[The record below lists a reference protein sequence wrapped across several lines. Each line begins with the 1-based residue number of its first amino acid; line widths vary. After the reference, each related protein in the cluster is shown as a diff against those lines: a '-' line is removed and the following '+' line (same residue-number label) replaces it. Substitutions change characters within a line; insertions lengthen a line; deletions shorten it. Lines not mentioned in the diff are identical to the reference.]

1 MRGTTVTLKLSRVF
15 VEDADFTNVV
25 GMGAH
30 CRLEIEKF
38 HAPLFATEFEDTSLK
53 IAETK
58 IRFIAPEMAAV
69 DARWEQSLRP
79 HCRHL
84 MVIDDLADR
93 QHDCD

>member
-30 CRLEIEKF
+30 CRLEIEEF

-69 DARWEQSLRP
+69 DARWEMTGAKRLDGRKS
-79 HCRHL
+79 
-84 MVIDDLADR
+84 R
-93 QHDCD
+93 QEKAC